1 VGVKIFLN
9 NLQRKSLY
17 RSNPNISELSSS
29 FLALSARPCP
39 AGLNPLLFQ
48 KKAGGAKRLKSC
60 LRGQSIQLDEDNGLE
75 QYSDDLH
82 DDLVKRE
89 NR

>member
-1 VGVKIFLN
+1 MLTRGVLVGFQKLPAVGLMDFIRHPKI
-9 NLQRKSLY
+9 
-17 RSNPNISELSSS
+17 
-29 FLALSARPCP
+29 A
-39 AGLNPLLFQ
+39 AGGNPLIFQ
-48 KKAGGAKRLKSC
+48 KKAGGAKALKSC
-60 LRGQSIQLDEDNGLE
+60 LGGQSIQLDEDNGLE

>member
-1 VGVKIFLN
+1 MVSPEFAPKLPAVGLMNFIRHPKI
-9 NLQRKSLY
+9 
-17 RSNPNISELSSS
+17 
-29 FLALSARPCP
+29 A
-39 AGLNPLLFQ
+39 AGVTPLLFQ